1 MSEVMN
7 VLGDECR
14 GDECRTIIKDQPPQL
29 WVISFYGLAL
39 ERLPDKTFFSTIVIF
54 QRFLLTAF
62 ISILCSLSLL
72 FKVRV
77 GPPGASGPPDNWHF
91 LRTRRPDFLNRHAS
105 VSLAKSQ
112 SSEYMSMLVPIFL
125 SLYYPSIHVKYL
137 DPTALLI

>member
-1 MSEVMN
+1 MYTSEKNTKQLTV
-7 VLGDECR
+7 R
-14 GDECRTIIKDQPPQL
+14 GGGSTLTVSLTVKYPL
-29 WVISFYGLAL
+29 
-39 ERLPDKTFFSTIVIF
+39 FFLTTSLIF